1 MFEWINVKILIR
13 GITVATLGMALLCT
27 AAQGRSM
34 AARHVAGL
42 AKTPGIHQSDV
53 SSRAMAR
60 LGSES
65 FRATADALPDD
76 PSFEAQWGDLNTG
89 QSVPT
94 QDATTEKLSGP
105 VAGIAGDDDGAAK
118 AWSVSTGSPSIVIGE
133 TDTGVDYEHPDL
145 EANIW
150 TNPGGIGGC
159 PAGTHGYDVLSSG
172 CYPMDD
178 DTGYGGHGTHVAGIM
193 GAVGDNGIGVAGMD
207 WHTSILPVKWLNS
220 AKEETSGLIAALQW
234 LVRAKQ
240 EGVNIRVVNDS
251 ATFVGTSY
259 SQALS
264 NEIDTLGVNGILF
277 VTAAGNSGEND
288 DEEAARRYPCG
299 YDRPTELC
307 VTASDNND
315 QLPTWANYGPHTVDL
330 AAPGASIYS
339 TLREGKYG
347 YLSGGSMAAP
357 QVAGAAAL
365 ILSVDPALTPQE
377 LKSRILAGVTPV
389 PTLAGKLLSGGIL
402 NVCKAMPGCE
412 KTVEAPGEPAGTPSS
427 TGPVQ
432 QPATV
437 EAVGSKTA
445 APIPL
450 PTISAP
456 VISPPRFSVLRR
468 RAGAKGGRRAVGGAR
483 IEYRDSERA
492 RTIFDVLVARP
503 GVIGVRGS
511 CVRAPARAPRQA
523 RKCVR
528 WIEVGTFAHVD
539 RAGRNRLS
547 FSGRI
552 GGHGL
557 PPGRYRLRATPVLA
571 GKVGQTRSASFT
583 IASARPL

>member
-13 GITVATLGMALLCT
+13 GMTVAALGLALLCT
-27 AAQGRSM
+27 AAQGRSP
-34 AARHVAGL
+34 AGRH
-42 AKTPGIHQSDV
+42 HDV
-53 SSRAMAR
+53 SSRAVAR
-60 LGSES
+60 SSSES
-65 FRATADALPDD
+65 LRATADALPDD
-76 PSFEAQWGDLNTG
+76 PFFEDQWGDLNTG
-89 QSVPT
+89 QSVPA
-94 QDATTEKLSGP
+94 QDAATEELGGP
-105 VAGIAGDDDGAAK
+105 VVGIAGDDDGAAK

-145 EANIW
+145 AANVW
-150 TNPGGIGGC
+150 TNPGGIGDC
-159 PAGTHGYDVLSSG
+159 PAGTRGYNVWSG
-172 CYPMDD
+172 NCSPMDD
-178 DTGYGGHGTHVAGIM
+178 DTLYGGHGTHVAGIM
-193 GAVGDNGIGVAGMD
+193 GAVGENGIGVAGLD

-220 AKEETSGLIAALQW
+220 KASGETGGLIEALQW

-264 NEIDTLGVNGILF
+264 DEIDTLGAHGILF

-299 YDRPTELC
+299 YDRPTEIC
-307 VTASDNND
+307 VTASDDED

-339 TLREGKYG
+339 TLREGRYG

-365 ILSVDPALTPQE
+365 ILSVDPTLTPQE

-389 PTLAGKLLSGGIL
+389 PALAGRLISGGIL

-412 KTVEAPGEPAGTPSS
+412 KTVQAPGEPTPSS
-427 TGPVQ
+427 TGAV
-432 QPATV
+432 QPAPV

-456 VISPPRFSVLRR
+456 VISPARFSVLRK
-468 RAGAKGGRRAVGGAR
+468 RAGAQGGTRAVGGAR

-492 RTIFDVLVARP
+492 RTIFAVLVARP
-503 GVIGVRGS
+503 GVIGAGGS
-511 CVRAPARAPRQA
+511 CVRAPARALRQA

-557 PPGRYRLRATPVLA
+557 PPGRYRLQATPVLA
-571 GKVGQTRSASFT
+571 GKAGQTRSASFT
-583 IASARPL
+583 IASARSL

>member
-1 MFEWINVKILIR
+1 MYPREFWMFEWINVKILIR
-13 GITVATLGMALLCT
+13 GMTVAALGLALLCT
-27 AAQGRSM
+27 AAQARSPAGR
-34 AARHVAGL
+34 H
-42 AKTPGIHQSDV
+42 HDV
-53 SSRAMAR
+53 SSRAVAR
-60 LGSES
+60 SSSES
-65 FRATADALPDD
+65 LRATADALPDD
-76 PSFEAQWGDLNTG
+76 PFFEDQWGDLNTG
-89 QSVPT
+89 QSVPS
-94 QDATTEKLSGP
+94 QDATTEELGGP
-105 VAGIAGDDDGAAK
+105 VAGIAGDDDGAAR

-145 EANIW
+145 AANIW

-159 PAGTHGYDVLSSG
+159 PAGTHGFDVLNDG

-178 DTGYGGHGTHVAGIM
+178 DTVYGGHGTHVAGIM

-220 AKEETSGLIAALQW
+220 KASGETSGLIEALQW
-234 LVRAKQ
+234 LVLAKQ
-240 EGVNIRVVNDS
+240 KGVNIRVVNDS
-251 ATFVGTSY
+251 ATFIGTTY
-259 SQALS
+259 SPALS
-264 NEIDTLGVNGILF
+264 NEIDTLGANGILF

-288 DEEAARRYPCG
+288 EEEAARRYPCG

-339 TLREGKYG
+339 TLREGSYG

-365 ILSVDPALTPQE
+365 ILSVDPILTPQE
-377 LKSRILAGVTPV
+377 LKSRILASVTPV
-389 PTLAGKLLSGGIL
+389 RALAGKLISGGIL

-412 KTVEAPGEPAGTPSS
+412 KTAQAPGEPAGTPSS

-432 QPATV
+432 QPAPV
-437 EAVGSKTA
+437 EAVGSKPA

-456 VISPPRFSVLRR
+456 LISPPRFSVLRR
-468 RAGAKGGRRAVGGAR
+468 LAGAKGGRRAVGGAR

-492 RTIFDVLVARP
+492 RTIFAVLVPRP
-503 GVIGVRGS
+503 GVIGARGS
-511 CVRAPARAPRQA
+511 CVRAPARALRQA

-539 RAGRNRLS
+539 RAGRNRLP

-557 PPGRYRLRATPVLA
+557 PPGRYRLQATPVLA
-571 GKVGQTRSASFT
+571 GKAGQTRSASFT
-583 IASARPL
+583 IASARSL